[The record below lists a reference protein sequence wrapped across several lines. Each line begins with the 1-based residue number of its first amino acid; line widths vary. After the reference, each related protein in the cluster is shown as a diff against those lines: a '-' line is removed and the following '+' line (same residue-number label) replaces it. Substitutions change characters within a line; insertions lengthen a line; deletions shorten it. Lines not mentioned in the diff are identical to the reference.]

1 MLISPAYAQGAGGL
15 GGFDIVSL
23 TPLILIFV
31 VFYFLLI
38 HPQRKKMKEHKALLA
53 ALRRG
58 DRIVTNGGL
67 IGVIAK
73 VVDESEL
80 IVEIAQGVRVRVARG
95 MVANVMAKAEPS
107 AAAETEKKP
116 APAKRRGSEAD
127 YYQILGLKNSAN
139 AQAISAAYRKLAR
152 KYHPGHNEGDE
163 EAAEIFQQV
172 SAAYVILSD
181 PEERKKYD
189 ELGHQG
195 YLAQSR

>member
-1 MLISPAYAQGAGGL
+1 MLISPAYAQGIGGP

-23 TPLILIFV
+23 APLILIFV

-38 HPQRKKMKEHKALLA
+38 HPQRKKAKEHKAMLA

-58 DRIVTNGGL
+58 DRIVTNGG
-67 IGVIAK
+67 IMGVIAK

-80 IVEIAQGVRVRVARG
+80 IVEIAQGVRVRVARS
-95 MVANVMAKAEPS
+95 MIAHVMAKTEPS
-107 AAAETEKKP
+107 AGAETEKKP
-116 APAKRRGSEAD
+116 TPAKRRVTEAD
-127 YYQILGLKNSAN
+127 YYQILGLKKSAN
-139 AQAISAAYRKLAR
+139 TQAISAVYRKLAR
-152 KYHPGHNEGDE
+152 KYHPSHNEGDD
-163 EAAEIFQQV
+163 EAAQIFQQV